1 MGTGNCSSE
10 RFPAVSLTVPWTG
23 VCVGW
28 RQKLMGGI
36 GSKGRNFL
44 EGRVNWCM
52 TLGMAGFATSR
63 DSAVV
68 RGRVRRVCRQ

>member
-1 MGTGNCSSE
+1 M
-10 RFPAVSLTVPWTG
+10 SLTVSWTE

-28 RQKLMGGI
+28 RKKFMGGI
-36 GSKGRNFL
+36 GSKGRQFH

-52 TLGMAGFATSR
+52 TLGMAGFATSG
-63 DSAVV
+63 DSAAV